1 MLAQDEAFRTVIGR
15 SEAIAEAIAVAYRV
29 ARSPI
34 RMVLLDGETGTG
46 KELFAR
52 GIHAAS
58 DRSSDPFTAINCAAI
73 PASLLESELF
83 GHERGAFT
91 GANNRKLGLLELA
104 GTGTALLD
112 EISEL
117 SLPLQAKL
125 LRVLE
130 NRTARRVG
138 GTEEVQIRCRIV
150 AATNGPLENA
160 VARGTFRED
169 LFYRLNA
176 FRITLPPLRQRGR
189 DVELLARNF
198 LREMSTEQG
207 LPLKGLA
214 EETVALLHAH
224 EWRGNVRELKNV
236 IERAAVMCTGP
247 DILPEHIVLH
257 RRTRI
262 SGPHNADS
270 AGEIVIPRAGL
281 TLEEIEREAIRI
293 IMLTVAG
300 NQSQAARV
308 LGISRATL
316 IRKLQSYGLTKG
328 AAATGATNVV
338 AQGVAQP
345 F

>member
-1 MLAQDEAFRTVIGR
+1 MPAQDQAFRMVVGR
-15 SEAIAEAIAVAYRV
+15 SEPIEDAIAVAYRV

-58 DRSSDPFTAINCAAI
+58 ARASEPFTAINCAAI
-73 PASLLESELF
+73 PASLIESELF

-104 GTGTALLD
+104 GNGTALLD
-112 EISEL
+112 EVAEL

-138 GTEEVQIRCRIV
+138 GTEEIEIKCRVI
-150 AATNGPLENA
+150 AATNESLEKA
-160 VARGTFRED
+160 VAAGTFRED

-176 FRITLPPLRQRGR
+176 FRITLPPLRSRGA
-189 DVELLARNF
+189 DIELLTRNF
-198 LREMSTEQG
+198 LREAAVDQG
-207 LPLKGLA
+207 TGTK
-214 EETVALLHAH
+214 TVAPETIAMLRAH

-236 IERAAVMCTGP
+236 VERAAVMCNGP
-247 DILPEHIVLH
+247 EILPEHVVLH
-257 RRTRI
+257 RRTAI
-262 SGPHNADS
+262 TGPAHVDT
-270 AGEIVIPRAGL
+270 AGEIVIPRSGMK
-281 TLEEIEREAIRI
+281 LEDIEREAIRI
-293 IMLTVAG
+293 TMVTVEG
-300 NQSQAARV
+300 NQSKAARV

-316 IRKLQSYGLTKG
+316 LRKLQAYGLTTTVTKVVTYG
-328 AAATGATNVV
+328 AA
-338 AQGVAQP
+338 
-345 F
+345 